1 MVTPKST
8 AAKGVSLGDLAEHVA
23 RTHAAKV
30 ALSAA
35 ATGTRIT
42 YEVLADLVSRTAT
55 SLSRSGLRSGD
66 VVGLRT
72 ANNIGYVV
80 GLLGAARAELVT
92 VPLDPALPREEQQ
105 IRLKRVGARAV
116 LTDRPATA
124 EEACPDMLIEFSA
137 SAPTGPRCDVRG
149 KPAAVVDPPPV
160 GLSPSDAMVMFTS
173 GTTAMPKMVPW
184 THDGLN
190 AAMANV
196 ATAYELG
203 PADSTV
209 AVMPLFH
216 GHGLVAGLLATLSTA
231 GRLGLPTL
239 GRFSA
244 KHFFDEL
251 NSVGATWFTAVPTIH
266 QILLNTA
273 PPSAAADAQVRFLR
287 SCSAPLPPEVARRLE
302 AAFDA
307 LVLPAYGMTEA
318 THQACAVTASADL
331 ETRLRTVGEPTGAEL
346 RITDE
351 SGGACP
357 VGVRGEVWL
366 RGPAVTRGYLNDAR
380 ATAETFVDGWLR
392 TGDLG
397 SMDPAGVLTLD
408 GRIKNIINRGGE
420 KISPEHVE
428 DTLLAHPDVTEAA
441 VFGMPDA
448 KYGEQVVAA
457 VILRA
462 GASLDDD
469 ALEGF
474 CASRLSRYE
483 VPARILRV
491 GELPVTAKGS
501 VDRNRLVRAFG
512 TAGQR
517 RRN

>member
-1 MVTPKST
+1 MTTPKSP
-8 AAKGVSLGDLAEHVA
+8 AASGASLGDLAERVA
-23 RTHAAKV
+23 RTHASEV
-30 ALSAA
+30 ALVAV

-42 YEVLADLVSRTAT
+42 YEVLADLVGDVAM
-55 SLSRSGLRSGD
+55 SLSRNGLRSGD

-72 ANNIGYVV
+72 ANNAGYVV
-80 GLLGAARAELVT
+80 GLLGAARAGLVT

-105 IRLKRVGARAV
+105 VRLKRVGARAV
-116 LTDRPATA
+116 LTDQPATA
-124 EEACPDMLIEFSA
+124 ADACPDMLIEVSA
-137 SAPTGPRCDVRG
+137 SGPTGPRCEVSG
-149 KPAAVVDPPPV
+149 TPAAIVDPSPV
-160 GLSPSDAMVMFTS
+160 GLSSSDALVMFTS

-196 ATAYELG
+196 ASAYDLG

-209 AVMPLFH
+209 AVMPMFH

-231 GRLGLPTL
+231 GCLGLPTM

-244 KHFFDEL
+244 HHFFDEL
-251 NSVGATWFTAVPTIH
+251 NCVDATWFTAVPTLH

-273 PPSAAADAQVRFLR
+273 PAGAAAAAGVRFLR

-302 AAFDA
+302 AAFEA

-331 ETRLRTVGEPTGAEL
+331 ETRLRTVGQPTGAEL

-366 RGPAVTRGYLNDAR
+366 RGPAVTRGYLNNAQ
-380 ATAETFVDGWLR
+380 ATADTFVDGWLR

-397 SMDPAGVLTLD
+397 SVDPSGVLTLD

-462 GASLDDD
+462 GASVDDD

-474 CASRLSRYE
+474 CASRLPRYE

-491 GELPVTAKGS
+491 DELPVTPKGS
-501 VDRNRLVRAFG
+501 VDRNRLVEAFG
-512 TAGQR
+512 SK
-517 RRN
+517 